1 MEIMG
6 AIDFGVVIRFSPSDP
21 DCDCSMRLHQGH
33 FLPPSIVCWNCLC
46 QVITEIL
53 VLSQAAVSIV
63 IVVVVSAVSDFCF
76 HIDPRNSVFKVVF
89 IFDVPETLIQLFLCL
104 DFVRKFAHITIQFE
118 IEFFFLDLAPD
129 GGRQALSV
137 LDEEID
143 FIVGAS
149 LFSITRRHL
158 FQGILFHDLVVD
170 QMDMEGVSSE

>member
-63 IVVVVSAVSDFCF
+63 IGVVVSAVSDFCF

-89 IFDVPETLIQLFLCL
+89 IFDVTETLIQLFLRL
-104 DFVRKFAHITIQFE
+104 DFVRKFAHITLQFE
-118 IEFFFLDLAPD
+118 IEFFFLDLAHLSKTYVPLLRRWNSIKL
-129 GGRQALSV
+129 GEPRQTSHTILSRGK
-137 LDEEID
+137 LK
-143 FIVGAS
+143 
-149 LFSITRRHL
+149 
-158 FQGILFHDLVVD
+158 
-170 QMDMEGVSSE
+170 